1 MGFKGRINLCGRCYY
16 DIWYGRFFIF
26 ISSIKYD
33 KKVLCL
39 GRNKNILR
47 GGKNRNLF
55 GKRFDINHKT
65 FGPKEIQNGKRAK
78 KENHIQRIF
87 KFFKSMSLREVLI
100 VIITSVVFMSLS
112 STAVWLGKL
121 ISEAFY
127 G

>member
-47 GGKNRNLF
+47 AFRKNGYHISCLYPA
-55 GKRFDINHKT
+55 KRLL
-65 FGPKEIQNGKRAK
+65 P
-78 KENHIQRIF
+78 
-87 KFFKSMSLREVLI
+87 
-100 VIITSVVFMSLS
+100 
-112 STAVWLGKL
+112 KL
-121 ISEAFY
+121 INVITTQIRLE
-127 G
+127 